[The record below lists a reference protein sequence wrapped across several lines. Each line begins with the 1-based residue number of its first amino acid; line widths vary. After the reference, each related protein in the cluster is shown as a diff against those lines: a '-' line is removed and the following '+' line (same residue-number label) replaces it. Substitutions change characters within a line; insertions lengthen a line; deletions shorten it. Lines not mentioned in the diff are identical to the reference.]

1 MITFYPPINKII
13 KINQFQIVDV
23 KISLFEKANF
33 RVLLYDTDGK
43 LTDNK
48 FFELNTEEYL
58 QWNSDDRWLINYVK
72 SRLQDESQNQT

>member
-33 RVLLYDTDGK
+33 RVLLYDTDGI
-43 LTDNK
+43 LTDNRY
-48 FFELNTEEYL
+48 FELDTEQYL

-72 SRLQDESQNQT
+72 SKLQDESQNQT